1 MAPVQ
6 PLLLGDIYTR
16 CARLHPD
23 RCAVVAGERA
33 LNFQE
38 VNERAIRLAN
48 ALRQCGLV
56 RGDRVA
62 ILCANSL
69 EYLECVG
76 AVAKAAFILV
86 PINFRWQ
93 PSEIGFL
100 LSDSGARLVFAGA
113 EFVSTLEMI
122 RSDLPALEHIV
133 VVGAAEDALM
143 PYQEFLERAPS
154 GDAEDPGIEDDEPVA
169 LMYTAAVGGRPR
181 GTMLTHRSFVYQSV
195 QLALMAGIGAQDVYL
210 NMMPMFHTMDL
221 SLALAFFHL
230 GATNVILEH
239 FDPAI
244 AAALIE
250 QHRVSFLGEFA
261 PMAAQILE
269 AATKLDIDL
278 SSVRRIFGL
287 DSADTVRAYLQRFP
301 GLMWLSGYGQTETHG
316 VVTLGTVGGVEELDQ
331 RPGIPGL
338 PGPLNLVRVV
348 DEDDN
353 DVAAGETG
361 EIVVRGPNVAVGYW
375 GLPDVTSYVGRNGWH
390 HTGDL
395 GRFDAGGYL
404 WFVDRKPEKDLIKT
418 GGENVYPEEVER
430 VLREHP
436 DVREVCVIG
445 VADPEW
451 SEAVKAVVVS
461 ESTASVSAADLIDF
475 CRRRVASYKKPKHVE
490 FVQDLP
496 RTSDGSI
503 DRQAVKNMY
512 GMLAAKQA
520 GGPKV

>member
-6 PLLLGDIYTR
+6 LLLLGDIYTR
-16 CARLHPD
+16 CARLYPD
-23 RCAVVAGERA
+23 RCAVVAGQRA

-48 ALRQCGLV
+48 ALRECGLV
-56 RGDRVA
+56 HGDRVA

-76 AVAKAAFILV
+76 GVAKAALVLV
-86 PINFRWQ
+86 PINCRLQ
-93 PSEIGFL
+93 PSEICLL

-113 EFVSTLEMI
+113 EFIPTLEMI

-133 VVGAAEDALM
+133 VVGSVEDALM
-143 PYQEFLERAPS
+143 PYQEFLEHAPS
-154 GDAEDPGIEDDEPVA
+154 GDIEDPAIEEDDLVA

-181 GTMLTHRSFVYQSV
+181 GAMITHRSFVYQSV
-195 QLALMAGIGAQDVYL
+195 QVALMAGIGAQDVYL

-230 GATNVILEH
+230 GATNVVLEH

-244 AAALIE
+244 AATLIE

-261 PMAAQILE
+261 PMAAQILQ
-269 AATKLDIDL
+269 AATKRDIDL
-278 SSVRRIFGL
+278 SSVRRVFGL
-287 DSADTVRAYLQRFP
+287 DSADTVRAYLQRYP

-316 VVTLGTVGGVEELDQ
+316 VVTLGTIGSIQELDQ
-331 RPGIPGL
+331 RPGIPGR

-348 DEDDN
+348 DKDDN

-375 GLPDVTSYVGRNGWH
+375 GLPDVTSYVARNGWH

-418 GGENVYPEEVER
+418 GGENVYPEEVEH
-430 VLREHP
+430 VLKEHP

-451 SEAVKAVVVS
+451 SEAVKAVVVCKP
-461 ESTASVSAADLIDF
+461 TASLSASDLIDF
-475 CRRRVASYKKPKHVE
+475 CRRRIASYKKPKHVE

-496 RTSDGSI
+496 KTADGPI

-512 GMLAAKQA
+512 GIRVAKQA
-520 GGPKV
+520 GGPEV